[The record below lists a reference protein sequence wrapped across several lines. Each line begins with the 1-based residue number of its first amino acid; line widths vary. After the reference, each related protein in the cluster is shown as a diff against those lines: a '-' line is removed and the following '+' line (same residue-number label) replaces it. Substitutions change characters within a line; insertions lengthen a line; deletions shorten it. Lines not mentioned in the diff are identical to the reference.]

1 MTTFKSIA
9 FSDIEIILPLVQEFY
24 AIDGYP
30 INIEASRE
38 LFTKFISDKELGN
51 AWLMYFEDEVAGY
64 CILTFAF
71 SFEYG
76 GKIAFIDELYIREKF
91 RGKGIGKA
99 SVEFLKSGAAELS
112 LKLLYLE
119 VEHHNSNAQKLYLS
133 AGFSLHHRK
142 LMQYKI
148 SNNHQSK

>member
-1 MTTFKSIA
+1 MATTYKPVSE
-9 FSDIEIILPLVQEFY
+9 SDIAIAVSMMREFY

-30 INIEASRE
+30 IDAEKSKA
-38 LFTKFISDKELGN
+38 LFHQFIGNENLGRSWLIVSDEQI
-51 AWLMYFEDEVAGY
+51 VGY
-64 CILTFAF
+64 IILTFVF

-76 GKIAFIDELYIREKF
+76 GLIAFVDELYISGHA
-91 RGKGIGKA
+91 RGKGIGK
-99 SVEFLKSGAAELS
+99 SSIEFIKAEARKLS

-133 AGFSLHHRK
+133 AGFIQHNRK

-148 SNNHQSK
+148 N

>member
-1 MTTFKSIA
+1 MATTYKPVSE
-9 FSDIEIILPLVQEFY
+9 SDIEIAVSMMREFY

-30 INIEASRE
+30 IDAEKSKA
-38 LFTKFISDKELGN
+38 LFQRFIGNESLGKSWLIVSDGQT
-51 AWLMYFEDEVAGY
+51 VGY
-64 CILTFAF
+64 IILTFVF

-76 GKIAFIDELYIREKF
+76 GLIAFVDELYVSESA
-91 RGKGIGKA
+91 RGKGIGK
-99 SVEFLKSGAAELS
+99 SSIEFIKAEARKLS

-133 AGFSLHHRK
+133 AGFSAHNRK

-148 SNNHQSK
+148 N

>member
-1 MTTFKSIA
+1 MPTTYKSI
-9 FSDIEIILPLVQEFY
+9 SQNDVEIAVAMMREFY

-30 INIEASRE
+30 MDIEKSKQ
-38 LFTKFISDKELGN
+38 LFEEFIGNQNLGK
-51 AWLMYFEDEVAGY
+51 AWLIHSENKAVGY
-64 CILTFAF
+64 IILTFIF

-76 GKIAFIDELYIREKF
+76 GTIAFIDELYISEHA
-91 RGKGIGKA
+91 RGKGIGK
-99 SVEFLKSGAAELS
+99 SSIEFIKDEARKLA

-133 AGFSLHHRK
+133 AGFSEHNRK

-148 SNNHQSK
+148 T